1 MEKKCELKIVF
12 GRVVLATGK
21 ICLFTR
27 IFCRSDILL
36 GMAFCI
42 EDEAW
47 LLAKSIL
54 PLTVL

>member
-12 GRVVLATGK
+12 GRGVLATGK
-21 ICLFTR
+21 TCLFTR
-27 IFCRSDILL
+27 IFWRSDILL
-36 GMAFCI
+36 GMAFWM